1 MAVERE
7 GGTYIP
13 VCDNC
18 FTALCEQD
26 TFEDAVEHL
35 RACGWAT
42 VKDEY
47 GDWCNYCPKCAY
59 ELQKKRWPSAANDF
73 EGVVK

>member
-1 MAVERE
+1 MAIEKISE
-7 GGTYIP
+7 SYMP

-18 FTALCEQD
+18 YKVLCEQD

-35 RACGWAT
+35 RSCGWAT

-47 GDWCNYCPKCAY
+47 GDWRNYCPECKH
-59 ELQKKRWPSAANDF
+59 ELLKDRYPSASKDF
-73 EGVVK
+73 EGVV

>member
-1 MAVERE
+1 MAIEKIS
-7 GGTYIP
+7 GSYMP

-18 FTALCEQD
+18 YKVLCEQD

-35 RACGWAT
+35 RSCGWAT

-47 GDWCNYCPKCAY
+47 GDWRNYCPECKH
-59 ELQKKRWPSAANDF
+59 ELLKDCYPSASKDF
-73 EGVVK
+73 EGVV

>member
-35 RACGWAT
+35 RSCGWAT

-59 ELQKKRWPSAANDF
+59 ELQKKRWPTAANDF
-73 EGVVK
+73 EGVV

>member
-1 MAVERE
+1 MAIEKIS
-7 GGTYIP
+7 GSYMP

-18 FTALCEQD
+18 YKVLCEQD

-35 RACGWAT
+35 RSCGWAT

-47 GDWCNYCPKCAY
+47 GDWRNYCPECEH
-59 ELQKKRWPSAANDF
+59 ELLKSRYLSAAKDF
-73 EGVVK
+73 EGVV

>member
-35 RACGWAT
+35 RSCGWAT
-42 VKDEY
+42 IKDEY

-59 ELQKKRWPSAANDF
+59 ELQKKRWPTAANDF

>member
-35 RACGWAT
+35 RSCGWAT
-42 VKDEY
+42 VKDKY

-59 ELQKKRWPSAANDF
+59 ELQKKRWPTAANDF

>member
-1 MAVERE
+1 MAIERIA
-7 GGTYIP
+7 GSYVP

-18 FTALCEQD
+18 CKELCEQD

-35 RACGWAT
+35 RSCGWAT

-47 GDWCNYCPKCAY
+47 GDWRNYCPECEH
-59 ELQKKRWPSAANDF
+59 ELLKSRYPSAAKDF
-73 EGVVK
+73 EGVT

>member
-35 RACGWAT
+35 RSCGWAT

-47 GDWCNYCPKCAY
+47 GEWCNYCPKCAY
-59 ELQKKRWPSAANDF
+59 ELQKKRWPTAANDF
-73 EGVVK
+73 EGVV